1 MAGPAIR
8 SWEFARHLAREHDV
22 TLSVPAECDL
32 THEEFAVVVSD
43 PSDHGAMWPLVRDHD
58 VVIAQFLPPE
68 TMLKAAGSPVRAIYD
83 LYDPFHLENLAR
95 ELPRTTAGRL
105 NVRVTELALELALR
119 TGDSFLCASGKQRDL
134 WLGSLGAL
142 GRLDRDG
149 YLRDPSFREFV
160 AVVPFGLQPERPKP
174 GPPRL
179 KGVLPGIGAED
190 RVLLWGGGLWDWLDP
205 LTPIRA
211 TAKLLKHR
219 DDVRLVFLGIRH
231 PNPLVTET
239 DMTTRALRLAEELG
253 VRERGVIFNEG
264 WVPYDERGSF
274 LLEADIGVSAHPD
287 TVEARFAFRT
297 RIVDYLWAG
306 LPVIT
311 TEGDELA
318 ELVSS
323 RDLGST
329 VAAGD
334 VDGWASAIEQ
344 LLEPEA
350 NAAARRRAEEVRREF
365 EWPRVLQ
372 PLARLAAL
380 PGERRDIGW
389 ATRLR
394 FAEYLAIRARLSH
407 QHRGTIGLGVRG
419 ISRAVR
425 RVSESRE

>member
-8 SWEFARHLAREHDV
+8 SWEFACHLAREHDV

-32 THEEFAVVVSD
+32 AHEEFALVVAD
-43 PSDHGAMWPLVRDHD
+43 PSDHRSMWPLVRDHD
-58 VVIAQFLPPE
+58 VVVAQFLPPE
-68 TMLKAAGSPVRAIYD
+68 TMLKAADSPVRTIYD

-95 ELPRTTAGRL
+95 EPARTTAGRL

-119 TGDSFLCASGKQRDL
+119 TGDSFLCASEKQRDL
-134 WLGSLGAL
+134 WLGALGAL

-149 YLRDPSFREFV
+149 YLHDPSFREFI
-160 AVVPFGLQPERPKP
+160 AVVPFGLQPARPTS
-174 GPPRL
+174 GAPRL
-179 KGVLPGIGAED
+179 KGVLPGVGAQD

-231 PNPLVTET
+231 PNPLFAEM
-239 DMTTRALRLAEELG
+239 DMTARAMRLADELG
-253 VRERGVIFNEG
+253 VRERGVVFNDG

-274 LLEADIGVSAHPD
+274 LLEADIGISAHPD

-306 LPVIT
+306 LPVIAT
-311 TEGDELA
+311 QGDELA

-323 RDLGST
+323 RGLGST
-329 VAAGD
+329 VRFGD
-334 VDGWASAIEQ
+334 VDGWAAAIER

-350 NAAARRRAEEVRREF
+350 NAAARKRAEEVSHEF
-365 EWPRVLQ
+365 EWPRVLE
-372 PLARLAAL
+372 PLARLVVL
-380 PGERRDIGW
+380 PGVRRRIGG
-389 ATRLR
+389 AARLR
-394 FAEYLAIRARLSH
+394 FAEYLAIRAQLSH
-407 QHRGTIGLGVRG
+407 EHRGTFGTAA
-419 ISRAVR
+419 RAVR
-425 RVSESRE
+425 RLSGTRR